1 MKKLV
6 LSIALAVAAAGIP
19 VSVRAADPGDSVKRL
34 SEDFVAGWNAHEP
47 KKMAGTWANDGSL
60 INPFGVRCGN
70 RAEVEKLFATEHAG
84 AMRSSTYTLDGFTLR
99 KLDDAV
105 MVGDWDGTI
114 TGMVDPGGNP
124 LPPFP
129 HHVTAVYQ
137 KRGGKWAV
145 VAARAF
151 QLLPPPGTPAK

>member
-1 MKKLV
+1 MKKLF
-6 LSIALAVAAAGIP
+6 LGIALAVAAAGISA
-19 VSVRAADPGDSVKRL
+19 SVRAADPDDSVKKI
-34 SEDFVAGWNAHEP
+34 SQDFVTAWNAHDA
-47 KKMAGTWANDGSL
+47 KKMAATWADDGSL

-84 AMRSSTYTLDGFTLR
+84 AMKASTYSIDGFTLR
-99 KLDDAV
+99 KLDADV

-114 TGMVDPGGNP
+114 TGMVGPDGNP
-124 LPPFP
+124 LPAFP
-129 HHVTAVYQ
+129 HHVTEVYQ

-151 QLLPPPGTPAK
+151 QPLPPPAAPAK